1 MAGIHSLSGEVDP
14 VGRGSQ
20 STPQDSFNF
29 SADRHSV
36 KQDIL
41 SPCFYFGRHPISCP
55 RRERGKKKEASLISD
70 TVMNHELTVAVCG
83 NEL

>member
-20 STPQDSFNF
+20 SAPQDSFNF

-55 RRERGKKKEASLISD
+55 RRERGTKKRGLPNIGYS
-70 TVMNHELTVAVCG
+70 
-83 NEL
+83 NESRAYSGRLRQ